1 MALDREPSPGRPVT
15 WVGEASGL
23 VRPGET
29 GTFCDFDG
37 GPDSY
42 VVDFGPGR
50 VFCCKAKEVQV
61 HPLQPSA
68 VKRRHNSTP

>member
-15 WVGEASGL
+15 RLGEVGDL

-29 GTFCDFDG
+29 GTFCGFDG
-37 GPDSY
+37 GPASY

-50 VFCCKAKEVQV
+50 VFFYMASEAQI

-68 VKRRHNSTP
+68 VKRRHQNAP